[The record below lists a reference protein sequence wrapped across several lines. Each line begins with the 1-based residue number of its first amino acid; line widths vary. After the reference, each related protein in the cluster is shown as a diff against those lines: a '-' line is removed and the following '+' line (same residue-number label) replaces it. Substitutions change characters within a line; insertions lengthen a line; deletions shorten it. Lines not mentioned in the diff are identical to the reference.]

1 MNKGLLKEV
10 QLLLK
15 KELLLEWRQRYALN
29 GMLLYVG
36 SSILV
41 CYMSFGVRSG
51 ALQPVTW
58 NALFWIIMLFTAVN
72 AVAKSFMQE
81 REGRQ
86 LYLYTLASPQGIILA
101 KMVYNS
107 LLMSVLTGIG
117 LVFYTVVLGNPLQDT
132 PLFVLAILLAAVS
145 FSTTFTLI
153 SGIASKAGNSSV
165 LMAILGFPVIIPTLL
180 MVIRMAKNAIDGLD
194 WSASQ
199 DEMLTLL
206 AVNAIVATVSYML
219 FPYLWR
225 S

>member
-1 MNKGLLKEV
+1 MKKGLLQEV
-10 QLLLK
+10 QVLLK
-15 KELLLEWRQRYALN
+15 KELLLEWRQRYAFN

-36 SSILV
+36 SSIVV

-51 ALQPVTW
+51 TLQPITW

-86 LYLYTLASPQGIILA
+86 LYLYTLASPQGIILS
-101 KMVYNS
+101 KILYNI
-107 LLMSVLTGIG
+107 LLMVLLTSIG
-117 LVFYTVVLGNPLQDT
+117 LLFYAVVLGNPLQDFS
-132 PLFVLAILLAAVS
+132 LFALAILLAAFS

-153 SGIASKAGNSSV
+153 SGIAAKAGNSSV

-194 WSASQ
+194 RSVSQ
-199 DEMLTLL
+199 DEIITLL
-206 AVNAIVATVSYML
+206 AINAIIVVVSFML

>member
-1 MNKGLLKEV
+1 MKSSLLREI
-10 QLLLK
+10 QILLK
-15 KELLLEWRQRYALN
+15 KELVLEWRQRYAFN

-36 SSILV
+36 SSVLV

-51 ALQPVTW
+51 ALQPVSW

-86 LYLYTLASPQGIILA
+86 LYLYTLATPQGIILA
-101 KMVYNS
+101 KILYNA
-107 LLMSVLTGIG
+107 LLMMVLTGVG
-117 LVFYTVVLGNPLQDT
+117 LLFYAVVLGNPLQDVG
-132 PLFVLAILLAAVS
+132 LFLLAILLAAVS

-199 DEMLTLL
+199 DEIITLL
-206 AVNAIVATVSYML
+206 AVNVIVTSVSYML

>member
-1 MNKGLLKEV
+1 MNKRLFKEV

-15 KELLLEWRQRYALN
+15 KEVLLEWRQRYAFN

-36 SSILV
+36 SSVLV
-41 CYMSFGVRSG
+41 CYMSFGVRTG
-51 ALQPVTW
+51 ALQPVSW

-86 LYLYTLASPQGIILA
+86 LYLYTLASPQGIILS
-101 KMVYNS
+101 KIVYNM
-107 LLMSVLTGIG
+107 LLMSLLTIIG
-117 LVFYTVVLGNPLQDT
+117 LVFYAVVLGNPLQDT
-132 PLFVLAILLAAVS
+132 ALFVLAILLASVS

-180 MVIRMAKNAIDGLD
+180 MVIRIAKNAIDGLD

-199 DEMLTLL
+199 DEIITLL

>member
-1 MNKGLLKEV
+1 MESSLLKEI
-10 QLLLK
+10 QILLK
-15 KELLLEWRQRYALN
+15 KELLLEWRQRYAFN

-36 SSILV
+36 SSVLV

-51 ALQPVTW
+51 ALQAVTW

-101 KMVYNS
+101 KILYNA
-107 LLMSVLTGIG
+107 LLMVVLTGIG
-117 LVFYTVVLGNPLQDT
+117 LVFYAVVLGNPLQDT
-132 PLFVLAILLAAVS
+132 ALFVLAIVLAALS

-199 DEMLTLL
+199 DELYTLL
-206 AVNAIVATVSYML
+206 AINVIIATVSYML

>member
-1 MNKGLLKEV
+1 MNKGLFKEV

-15 KELLLEWRQRYALN
+15 KEVLLEWRQRYAFN

-36 SSILV
+36 SSVLV

-51 ALQPVTW
+51 ALQPVSW

-101 KMVYNS
+101 KIVYNI
-107 LLMSVLTGIG
+107 LLMSLLTIIG
-117 LVFYTVVLGNPLQDT
+117 LVFYAVVLGNPLQDT

-180 MVIRMAKNAIDGLD
+180 MVIRIAKNAIDGLD

-199 DEMLTLL
+199 DEIVTLL

>member
-1 MNKGLLKEV
+1 MKKGLLQEV
-10 QLLLK
+10 QVLLK
-15 KELLLEWRQRYALN
+15 KELLLEWRQRYAFN

-36 SSILV
+36 SSIVV

-51 ALQPVTW
+51 ALQPITW

-101 KMVYNS
+101 KILYNI
-107 LLMSVLTGIG
+107 LLMVLLTSIG
-117 LVFYTVVLGNPLQDT
+117 LLFYAIVLGNPLEDIS
-132 PLFVLAILLAAVS
+132 LFALSILLAAFS

-153 SGIASKAGNSSV
+153 SGIAAKAGNSSV

-199 DEMLTLL
+199 DEIVTLL
-206 AVNAIVATVSYML
+206 AINAIIVVVSFML

>member
-1 MNKGLLKEV
+1 MNASLIKEI
-10 QLLLK
+10 QILLK
-15 KELLLEWRQRYALN
+15 KELVLEWRQRYAFN

-36 SSILV
+36 SSVVV

-51 ALQPVTW
+51 SLQPVSW

-101 KMVYNS
+101 KILYNA
-107 LLMSVLTGIG
+107 LLMVVLTGIG
-117 LVFYTVVLGNPLQDT
+117 LLFYAVVLGNPLEDT
-132 PLFVLAILLAAVS
+132 PMFLLAILLAALS

-165 LMAILGFPVIIPTLL
+165 LMAILGFPVVIPTLL

-199 DEMLTLL
+199 DEIITLL
-206 AVNAIVATVSYML
+206 AVNAIITSVSYML

>member
-1 MNKGLLKEV
+1 MNKRLFKEI

-15 KELLLEWRQRYALN
+15 KEVLLEWRQRYAFN

-36 SSILV
+36 SSVVV
-41 CYMSFGVRSG
+41 CYMSFGVRTG
-51 ALQPVTW
+51 ALQPVSW

-86 LYLYTLASPQGIILA
+86 LYLYTLASPQGIILS
-101 KMVYNS
+101 KIVYNI
-107 LLMSVLTGIG
+107 LLMSLLTIIG
-117 LVFYTVVLGNPLQDT
+117 LVFYAVVLGNPLQDT
-132 PLFVLAILLAAVS
+132 ALFVLAILLASVS

-180 MVIRMAKNAIDGLD
+180 MVIRIAKNAIDGLD

-199 DEMLTLL
+199 DEIVTLL